1 MDSAEETTVVAKGTV
16 VSSGTGIILDSFRQ
30 AAALNNPVTSKAVK
44 AKRRGPGK
52 IQVATT
58 TARRVLPARKG
69 KKVAA
74 SAESVL
80 TDTAKAVPVI
90 IGNNKVASNE
100 TIRNDGSE
108 SPMVVNVD
116 ELDFP
121 PASTANHLFLFPE
134 GATGEEKFMAIMSS
148 DYVLDKKYEHEV
160 AFYIDPDIAD
170 FPVMY
175 KDFVRLRDKQ
185 FTTTHVVSA
194 FFHLMDREFRATGNH
209 QRFAD
214 CSLWCNYILQQ
225 DSRSPDRLTAAFYK
239 YFMIGEDKQLYIP
252 MMVNNNHYMLV
263 VILFDEL
270 SIEVYDS
277 LDFNHENEVAK
288 ILSFLKV
295 IFDRDL
301 PWFVSKNS
309 NNHLNIPR
317 QSDGYSC
324 AFYASWYAFIHAW
337 NGCIPRLPNDRT
349 ISDIARGV
357 FISLLENKLY
367 DKLLYVE

>member
-1 MDSAEETTVVAKGTV
+1 
-16 VSSGTGIILDSFRQ
+16 
-30 AAALNNPVTSKAVK
+30 
-44 AKRRGPGK
+44 
-52 IQVATT
+52 
-58 TARRVLPARKG
+58 
-69 KKVAA
+69 
-74 SAESVL
+74 
-80 TDTAKAVPVI
+80 
-90 IGNNKVASNE
+90 
-100 TIRNDGSE
+100 
-108 SPMVVNVD
+108 
-116 ELDFP
+116 
-121 PASTANHLFLFPE
+121 
-134 GATGEEKFMAIMSS
+134 
-148 DYVLDKKYEHEV
+148 
-160 AFYIDPDIAD
+160 
-170 FPVMY
+170 
-175 KDFVRLRDKQ
+175 
-185 FTTTHVVSA
+185 
-194 FFHLMDREFRATGNH
+194 
-209 QRFAD
+209 
-214 CSLWCNYILQQ
+214 
-225 DSRSPDRLTAAFYK
+225 
-239 YFMIGEDKQLYIP
+239 

-337 NGCIPRLPNDRT
+337 NGSIPRLPNDRT

-367 DKLLYVE
+367 DNLLYVE